1 MSYQPNPY
9 DPAAPHAPLG
19 QYLPPQSAFV
29 QPGGDPHHDP
39 LVAPP
44 HGGVGGWF
52 NRIGGLF
59 RNSWRPILTIIALT
73 QLLPGILIAVAGLF
87 VGVYVGLEFLQTDP
101 ASGTLDIDPA
111 VFFPILG
118 AGLLVMLALYV
129 VQLAG
134 YAAATHSVTRQAAG
148 TPASLGE
155 SLGYGFRR
163 SLGLFGWY
171 IPVTLMI
178 LAGALACLLPGFYFI
193 AATALIG
200 PIFLYER
207 INPIGRSFKMLHNSG
222 GRVLGR
228 LALILVITIGGGFAA
243 SAVQAVIELAVNGV
257 SADAIGPTVNG
268 LAVIT
273 LGALVSTVIG
283 TIIQL
288 PLTMFQF
295 AGILLTYTEQRG
307 YEGATTLHLNA
318 ELR

>member
-1 MSYQPNPY
+1 MSYTPDPY
-9 DPAAPHAPLG
+9 GPADPSAPAG
-19 QYLPPQSAFV
+19 GYLPPQSAFV
-29 QPGGDPHHDP
+29 QAGGDPYNDP

-44 HGGVGGWF
+44 HAGVGGWF
-52 NRIGGLF
+52 NRIGGVF
-59 RNSWRPILTIIALT
+59 RHSWRSTLTIIALT
-73 QLLPGILIAVAGLF
+73 QLLPAIVLGVGGLF
-87 VGVYVGLEFLQTDP
+87 VGVYVGLEAFQTDP
-101 ASGTLDIDPA
+101 ANGTVDIDPA
-111 VFFPILG
+111 VLLPLLG
-118 AGLLVMLALYV
+118 AGLAVILALYV

-171 IPVTLMI
+171 IPVALMI
-178 LAGALACLLPGFYFI
+178 AVGALACLLPGFYFI
-193 AATALIG
+193 AATALVG

-228 LALILVITIGGGFAA
+228 LALILLITIGGGFAV

-257 SADAIGPTVNG
+257 SSEAFGPTANG
-268 LAVIT
+268 VALIT
-273 LGALVSTVIG
+273 VGAIVSTVIG
-283 TIIQL
+283 TVIQL
-288 PLTMFQF
+288 PVTMFQF
-295 AGILLTYTEQRG
+295 AGILLAYTEQRG
-307 YEGATTLHLNA
+307 YEGATTAHLNA